1 MQRDEALALSA
12 GQGDRDAFTTLVER
26 HKSRVYYTLLRMVG
40 NEQDAA
46 DLAQDVFVKLYRT
59 LGQYRSESAF
69 TTWLHR
75 LAVNTGLDWL
85 RSRQR
90 KPLHVPLEEP
100 EHPGDDLEETAIR
113 QEQRERLLA
122 AVRSLPP
129 DYRTAV
135 LMRHFHQLSYEEIAQ
150 RTGAPVR
157 TVETRLYRA
166 RALLR
171 EALSEGS
178 ERHDMPARAAA
189 ARPVP

>member
-1 MQRDEALALSA
+1 MQHDEALAA
-12 GQGDRDAFTTLVER
+12 KAQQGDREAFTTLVER
-26 HKSRVYYTLLRMVG
+26 HKNRVYYTILRMVG
-40 NEQDAA
+40 HEQDAS

-90 KPLHVPLEEP
+90 RPLEVPLEEP
-100 EHPGDDLEETAIR
+100 EHAGDDLQEMAVR

-122 AVRSLPP
+122 AVRALPP
-129 DYRTAV
+129 DYRTVV
-135 LMRHFHQLSYEEIAQ
+135 LMRHFHQLSYEEIAR

-178 ERHDMPARAAA
+178 ERHDMPARTTA